1 MTDDNQEYKEIY
13 LIEARENLEQM
24 NQLLVDLEHTDD
36 SNEVVNNIFR
46 IAHTFKG
53 MSSTMGYLPVA
64 NLTHTLESSLD
75 TIRTGQ
81 KQVTPELS
89 DILFQCLDAL
99 EIMTDEIE
107 EEGETSYDPNE
118 IIQQLQKMKEGNSK
132 TEEATSKEEIEDD
145 DQIEEPSDSEE
156 PETGSDWVLEDK
168 VKAFMKE
175 ELAQLEYNESAWAFR
190 AADDCQM
197 ASIRVFQIVNGLK
210 DLGSEI
216 MSSYPSMNNLEN
228 ISSGDLFIL
237 KIKGENKEELS
248 KFLSTI
254 GELTFIPLLEI
265 TENEIA
271 SLMDR
276 SYVEFKERE
285 EAIKEEKERINKKAN
300 ERTIK
305 DRSKKKTTHIRVNLT
320 HLDNLMN
327 LIGELVINK
336 GRLMVIADRVKDR
349 DLYDS
354 LESVNRI
361 ASELQE
367 KIMAARLIPL
377 DFHFNRFPRMV
388 RDLSRKLEKD
398 IEFVM
403 KGGDIELDRTVIDEI
418 GDPLV
423 HLLRNAVDHGIES
436 EESRIGSGKPRTGR
450 VELSAVREKNTVI
463 ISVRDDGKGL
473 DPVKLRKIAISKELI
488 TEERAAEMTDEEAQ
502 KLIFQPGFSTAKEV
516 TDTSGRGVGM
526 DAVSFALDSIG
537 GLLSVNSEVGKG
549 TTISMA
555 LPITMAIVQALLIES
570 DDDKFAIPLSSVKE
584 ILDLKDYPV
593 SRVMNSNVI
602 VVRNKSIPLVNMN
615 ELLQDYSEGAL
626 NTEGM
631 SGEIV
636 ILEHSGRET
645 ALLVDSLL
653 GQQEIV
659 IKSFG
664 ESLQGVSG
672 FAGATILGD
681 GSVILILDIHSLL
694 SQRSGGQL

>member
-1 MTDDNQEYKEIY
+1 MSEDNQAYKEIY

-24 NQLLVDLEHTDD
+24 NQLLVNLEQTQDKQ
-36 SNEVVNNIFR
+36 EVVNNIFR

-53 MSSTMGYLPVA
+53 MSSTMGYIPVA

-75 TIRTGQ
+75 TIRSG
-81 KQVTPELS
+81 KNEVTLELS
-89 DILFQCLDAL
+89 DLLFKCLDAL

-107 EEGETSYDPNE
+107 EEGETSFDPTD
-118 IIQQLQKMKEGNSK
+118 IISELEKMKSGK
-132 TEEATSKEEIEDD
+132 VEEAPGKMESGEEEEDSTFD
-145 DQIEEPSDSEE
+145 DRESETDVTEQSVNPRIRNYMDSDLKKL
-156 PETGSDWVLEDK
+156 D
-168 VKAFMKE
+168 
-175 ELAQLEYNESAWAFR
+175 YNESAWAFKV
-190 AADDCQM
+190 AEDCQM
-197 ASIRVFQIVNGLK
+197 ASIRIFQIINGLK
-210 DLGSEI
+210 ELGSEVT
-216 MSSYPSMNNLEN
+216 SSFPFEEELDNV
-228 ISSGDLFIL
+228 SSGDIFLM
-237 KIKGENKEELS
+237 KIKGQEKEEIA
-248 KFLSTI
+248 KFLTSI
-254 GELTFIPLLEI
+254 GELTSIQLVSFSDEEI
-265 TENEIA
+265 LA
-271 SLMDR
+271 LMNR
-276 SYVEFKERE
+276 SHQELKERE
-285 EAIKEEKERINKKAN
+285 EAIKAEKEMINKKVTDKTKK
-300 ERTIK
+300 ERS
-305 DRSKKKTTHIRVNLT
+305 RKKTTHIRVNLS

-336 GRLMVIADRVKDR
+336 GRLMVIADRVKDK
-349 DLYDS
+349 DLTDS

-361 ASELQE
+361 TSELQE

-388 RDLSRKLEKD
+388 RDLARKLDKD
-398 IEFVM
+398 VEFVM

-423 HLLRNAVDHGIES
+423 HLLRNSVDHGIES
-436 EESRIGSGKPRTGR
+436 EEERLNAGKPKAGR

-463 ISVRDDGKGL
+463 ISVSDDGKGL
-473 DPVKLRKIAISKELI
+473 DPDKLKNIAVSKELI
-488 TEERAAEMTDEEAQ
+488 SRDRAAEMTDEEAQ
-502 KLIFQPGFSTAKEV
+502 KLIFQAGFSTADKV

-537 GLLSVNSEVGKG
+537 GILSVKSEVGKG

-555 LPITMAIVQALLIES
+555 LPITMAIVQALLIQCNEE
-570 DDDKFAIPLSSVKE
+570 KFAIPLSSVKE

-602 VVRNKSIPLVNMN
+602 VVRNKSIPLVCLEDLFQNN
-615 ELLQDYSEGAL
+615 LESSLDDISGE
-626 NTEGM
+626 
-631 SGEIV
+631 GEIV

-645 ALLVDSLL
+645 ALIVNNLL

-664 ESLQGVSG
+664 ESLQGVIG

-694 SQRSGGQL
+694 SQRGGGQL